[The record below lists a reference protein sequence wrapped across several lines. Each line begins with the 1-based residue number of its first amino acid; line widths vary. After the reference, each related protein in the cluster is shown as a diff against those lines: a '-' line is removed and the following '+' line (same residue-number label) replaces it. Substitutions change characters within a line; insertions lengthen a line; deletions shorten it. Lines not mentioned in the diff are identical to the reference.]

1 MHSHLTTAAAHRLF
15 GELYR
20 KPRPPEQ
27 QAKVDEI
34 VSTTSDVFLRI
45 ARIEEL
51 DKKLADGRRGV
62 EVATPSARQAGG
74 KARGNAPAT
83 AAKGTP
89 PRGKKKAKAG
99 FLANIFGGELT
110 RWGQTTGTIDTGI
123 FGLNYAISAGVHALF
138 ATTEEDMGA
147 LLRGLR
153 FAVRY
158 SWKNYSPPT
167 YNTLVAALQFFTEY
181 FNCQPRLALNKENPE
196 QWITDSIRLQKAY
209 SLLIL
214 YPNYRK
220 VLLEDL
226 PAYVDSRPELRDA
239 SRDFAR
245 SIKLFARMEE
255 GTPNLKDAF
264 RAYYTLRE
272 KRIVNWEDIVRNELG
287 TGKPA
292 LKKYRA
298 PEKIAAVIVAHV
310 NKLDQTIRDLEE
322 EVQNIEEMK
331 RRYFTIKEGGRL
343 DVGFFQEIVRMV
355 LNRLH
360 IGHTVTEESIREHLN
375 NPYKFLYAVL
385 HDFDLNFTPLLLG
398 SIGTIRDHSTE
409 DVIIFKQGI
418 FKRIAEDA
426 SVLVRSVDNL
436 AKKNPADYTFA
447 RLHQDLKTGGDDATA
462 QELVTAVRGAL
473 RLFRQ
478 FSQDMGVVLANH
490 ASAREHA
497 SDPRMQR
504 SRSVPVEDLR
514 KEARFIPHA
523 EREITGGTRFAGMT
537 VEKALENMMKCV
549 LNLLF
554 LFRDGELS
562 QRLNATARIKE
573 EIAKSRQEL
582 QRMQPPGGGED

>member
-20 KPRPPEQ
+20 KPRPPEE

-51 DKKLADGRRGV
+51 DKKLTESRRGV
-62 EVATPSARQAGG
+62 EVAPAAARPGG
-74 KARGNAPAT
+74 AKARPAGAPPVKNAA
-83 AAKGTP
+83 
-89 PRGKKKAKAG
+89 RKKKAKAG

-123 FGLNYAISAGVHALF
+123 FGLNYAISGGVHALF
-138 ATTEEDMGA
+138 STPEEDMAA

-158 SWKNYSPPT
+158 SWKNYGPPT

-181 FNCQPRLALNKENPE
+181 FNCQPRLALNKDNPD

-220 VLLEDL
+220 VLLEEL
-226 PAYVDSRPELRDA
+226 PVYVDARPELKDA

-272 KRIVNWEDIVRNELG
+272 KRIVNWDDIVRTELG

-298 PEKIAAVIVAHV
+298 PEKIAAVIVTYV
-310 NKLDQTIRDLEE
+310 NKLDQNIRDLEE
-322 EVQNIEEMK
+322 EIQNIELMK
-331 RRYFTIKEGGRL
+331 KRYFTIKEGGRL
-343 DVGFFQEIVRMV
+343 DISFFQDIVRLV

-360 IGHTVTEESIREHLN
+360 VGHAVTEDSIREHLN
-375 NPYKFLYAVL
+375 NPYKFLHAIL
-385 HDFDLNFTPLLLG
+385 HDFDLNFTPLLMG
-398 SIGTIRDHSTE
+398 SVGTIRDHSTE

-418 FKRIAEDA
+418 FKRLAEDI
-426 SVLVRSVDNL
+426 SVLLRSVDNL
-436 AKKNPADYTFA
+436 AKKNPSDYTFA
-447 RLHQDLKTGGDDATA
+447 RLHQDLKTGGDDAVT
-462 QELVTAVRGAL
+462 QELVTCVRAAL

-478 FSQDMGVVLANH
+478 FSQDLGVVLSNH
-490 ASAREHA
+490 SSAREMG

-523 EREITGGTRFAGMT
+523 EREITGGSRFAGMN
-537 VEKALENMMKCV
+537 VEQALENMMKCV

-573 EIAKSRQEL
+573 EIARSRQEL
-582 QRMQPPGGGED
+582 QRMQPAGTKDE